1 MKLILVTGAN
11 KGIGLAIVKRLLA
24 EYADTR
30 LLLGSR
36 DSGRGEEAVKEVL
49 ASLGP
54 QYTSRLEMLQL
65 DVTSEQSV
73 AAAVEKVRSRYGG
86 EQPLYGLVN
95 NAGGSL
101 ATDRETIQL
110 NTYAVIRVCEAF
122 LPLIQ
127 QRGGLLF
134 VILLSRFF
142 KILLPL
148 GRIVQISSA
157 SGPSYVSKLSQELQA
172 IMVDGMVTFAEAET
186 RIIKPY
192 LKIKE
197 DKTLSEEE
205 QKAALTELGLAD
217 GAYGVSKASLNS
229 YTMELA
235 RRHPDILINSCTPG
249 WIATDLSK
257 GYAEKQG
264 KTPKEI
270 GMKTPEEG
278 AQAAL
283 YLTMTDLRTELPG
296 YQSGRFYG
304 SDAVRSP
311 LHKYRSPG
319 TPAYDGAF
327 P

>member
-1 MKLILVTGAN
+1 M
-11 KGIGLAIVKRLLA
+11 
-24 EYADTR
+24 
-30 LLLGSR
+30 
-36 DSGRGEEAVKEVL
+36 
-49 ASLGP
+49 
-54 QYTSRLEMLQL
+54 
-65 DVTSEQSV
+65 
-73 AAAVEKVRSRYGG
+73 
-86 EQPLYGLVN
+86 
-95 NAGGSL
+95 
-101 ATDRETIQL
+101 
-110 NTYAVIRVCEAF
+110 
-122 LPLIQ
+122 
-127 QRGGLLF
+127 
-134 VILLSRFF
+134 
-142 KILLPL
+142 
-148 GRIVQISSA
+148 
-157 SGPSYVSKLSQELQA
+157 SKLSQELQA

>member
-1 MKLILVTGAN
+1 MSNMKLILVTGAN

-127 QRGGLLF
+127 QRGG
-134 VILLSRFF
+134 
-142 KILLPL
+142 
-148 GRIVQISSA
+148 RIVQISSA

-172 IMVDGMVTFAEAET
+172 MMVDGMVTFAEAET

-283 YLTMTDLRTELPG
+283 YLTMTDLRAELPG